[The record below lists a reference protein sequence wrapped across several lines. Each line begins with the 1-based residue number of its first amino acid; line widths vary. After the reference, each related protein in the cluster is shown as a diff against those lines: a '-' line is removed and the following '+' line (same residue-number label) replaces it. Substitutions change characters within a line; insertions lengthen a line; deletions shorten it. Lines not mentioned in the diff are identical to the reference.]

1 MEKDNNINEKELG
14 LKPSFSI
21 IIGVGW
27 LIFLIMWLAFYASDY
42 AWEKNIAIILL
53 SALVMFL
60 LLAGIW
66 AMYGIRKIPPD
77 EKEMFKTSG
86 FKGRIVLSIVLP
98 FASMIFL
105 IVWFWFY
112 AQPYNI
118 WQNLAVIL
126 MVLLINGGVLGSI
139 WARWG
144 IKHGHKFDKKCE
156 KED

>member
-1 MEKDNNINEKELG
+1 
-14 LKPSFSI
+14 
-21 IIGVGW
+21 
-27 LIFLIMWLAFYASDY
+27 
-42 AWEKNIAIILL
+42 
-53 SALVMFL
+53 MFL
-60 LLAGIW
+60 LLGGMW

-77 EKEMFKTSG
+77 QKEMFKTSG
-86 FKGRIVLSIVLP
+86 FKWRIGLSIFLP
-98 FASMIFL
+98 FAAMLFL
-105 IVWFWFY
+105 IIWFWFY

-126 MVLLINGGVLGSI
+126 VALLIIGGILGSV